1 MTDIPLHER
10 MAHLHALAELHPSQ
24 SKQILN
30 TIKRLKHTSSKAK
43 YDMFF
48 HVTPLVR
55 LCSAGEPHNMTHATL
70 RRSLILSLRLYT
82 LARSSDLSNIV
93 PVIWEMQNVYYLKL
107 MDKSG
112 KQRLLS

>member
-1 MTDIPLHER
+1 MQ
-10 MAHLHALAELHPSQ
+10 A
-24 SKQILN
+24 KQIHN

-48 HVTPLVR
+48 DVTPLVR
-55 LCSAGEPHNMTHATL
+55 LCSARDPKTMTDTTL

-93 PVIWEMQNVYYLKL
+93 PVIWEMQHVYYLKL

-112 KQRLLS
+112 KQRLLSVMN

>member
-1 MTDIPLHER
+1 MTDIPLQER
-10 MAHLHALAELHPSQ
+10 LAHLHSLADLHPLQ
-24 SKQILN
+24 ANQILN

-48 HVTPLVR
+48 DVSPLVR
-55 LCSAGEPHNMTHATL
+55 LCATGEPHTMTDSNL
-70 RRSLILSLRLYT
+70 RRSLILSLRLYI

-107 MDKSG
+107 MDKLG
-112 KQRLLS
+112 K